1 MLDISVDYKS
11 PIPVYEQIKQAV
23 KLKIISGI
31 YQKDDRIV
39 SIRELSDEL
48 KVNQNTILKAYY
60 QLDVEGYIYSK
71 PGQGYF
77 VKDIKESRNKKN
89 EEVFKILTC
98 EYLNKALSLSYSI
111 EDIINEIKKG
121 GKMDGNN

>member
-23 KLKIISGI
+23 KIRIISKV
-31 YQKDDRIV
+31 YKKDDRII

-48 KVNQNTILKAYY
+48 KVNQNTVLKAYY
-60 QLDVEGYIYSK
+60 QLDVEGFIYSK

-77 VKDIKESRNKKN
+77 VKDFQEGKNLKNNK
-89 EEVFKILTC
+89 VFKTMTD
-98 EYLNKALSLSYSI
+98 EYLNKALSLGYSI
-111 EDIINEIKKG
+111 DDIISEIKKG
-121 GKMDGNN
+121 GKKDGNV